1 MIVAIDGP
9 AGSGKSSAAK
19 MLAQKLGFKYI
30 DTGAIYRAVTLKV
43 IQNRLDFNDEEKI
56 CQLIDNTEIDLIDN
70 NGTLNVLLDGVNV
83 TNEIRNSRVT
93 NKIVYIS
100 GKSSIR
106 KKLIKHQKECA
117 YGVNAIVEGRDIGT
131 VIFPDAEKKFFLS
144 AKIEER
150 AKRRFLELEKRDSS
164 VKFEDVLKDIE
175 KRDESD
181 STRKAAPLKKSDDAV
196 FIDTTDL
203 SLEEVVD
210 NVRSI
215 LDL

>member
-9 AGSGKSSAAK
+9 AGSGKSSVAK
-19 MLAQKLGFKYI
+19 ILAQKLGFKYI
-30 DTGAIYRAVTLKV
+30 DTGAIYRAITLKV
-43 IQNRLDFNDEEKI
+43 FQNSIDFNDEKKI
-56 CQLIDNTEIDLIDN
+56 CQLIDNTKIELIDN
-70 NGTLNVLLDGVNV
+70 NGTLKVLLDSVNV
-83 TNEIRNSRVT
+83 TTEIRNSEVT
-93 NKIVYIS
+93 NKIVFIS

-144 AKIEER
+144 ANIEER
-150 AKRRFLELEKRDSS
+150 ANRRYLELKKRNSS
-164 VKFEDVLKDIE
+164 IKLEDVLQDIE
-175 KRDESD
+175 KRDKSD

-196 FIDTTDL
+196 FIDTTNL

-210 NVRSI
+210 NVRNI